1 MTGADEII
9 NKYFTEGNRQ
19 GHILVVTESLLEDP
33 ELPELERVVLSYL
46 DAVLKLALL
55 NPNSKAKD
63 INDHKPGQETLAVL
77 EDIAPRINN
86 LYIKAFFLDVLQV
99 NQRNK
104 FIHAKLA
111 IQAYWE
117 ICDARETLSHKRDYY
132 IRVLRI
138 LVGLGKGRK
147 QTSEFYFS
155 VIKAA
160 VLAADMDKDCYSV
173 TKLTEEM
180 IRIQEEP
187 EQYLPLINKI
197 KAAVQPFLGKGEFK
211 HYRECNHVLAL
222 LLPEDSL
229 LYGTQVARSYILD
242 VDNWDSR
249 TNAMQYMVAD
259 GYKKG
264 LRVFQSLGVK
274 NQETE
279 GYRKKLVL
287 IQKKAAE
294 QQQLIGALPAVPLAQ
309 LEFDMPEFESFIQ
322 GVYWLISWEL
332 PPKAAFLA
340 DLENKTKEY
349 FHLKHMGSSITDAY
363 GNTVDVS
370 PDNAKL
376 IYKDAALTR
385 EVICKKI
392 LKPSFDKFSEKFSIS
407 EAEVFWLISDSSFI
421 PEERKDM
428 YAHGLYHGFCG
439 NFAVAV
445 HLLLPQIENGLK
457 VLLERHDKITHKIM
471 EEIQTANGLT
481 TYFSHLQDVLHED
494 LIFDLEGLLNES
506 FGENIRNLVAHGL
519 YATGRFF
526 MHPGFYTWWIA
537 LKLALDLE
545 RYLLTD
551 RESTGQDKTT
561 AV

>member
-9 NKYFTEGNRQ
+9 NKYFTAGDRL
-19 GHILVVTESLLEDP
+19 GLILLKTESLLE
-33 ELPELERVVLSYL
+33 ELELAELERVIFTYL
-46 DAVLKLALL
+46 DVVLKLALL

-86 LYIKAFFLDVLQV
+86 LYIRAFFLDILQV
-99 NQRNK
+99 NKRNK
-104 FIHAKLA
+104 FAHAKLA
-111 IQAYWE
+111 IQTYWL
-117 ICDARETLSHKRDYY
+117 ICESRKTLSDKRDYY

-147 QTSEFYFS
+147 QTAEFYFET
-155 VIKAA
+155 IKNA
-160 VLAADMDKDCYSV
+160 VLAAEMSKDCYSL

-180 IRIQEEP
+180 IPIQEQP
-187 EQYLPLINKI
+187 DQYLPLVDKI
-197 KAAVQPFLGKGEFK
+197 KAAVQPFLDNREFK

-222 LLPEDSL
+222 LLPDDSVF
-229 LYGTQVARSYILD
+229 YGIEVARSYIMD
-242 VDNWDSR
+242 VNDWDSR
-249 TNAMQYMVAD
+249 TNALQYMVAE

-264 LRVFQSLGVK
+264 LRVFQNLGIK

-279 GYRKKLVL
+279 GYRQKLVVIL
-287 IQKKAAE
+287 KKAAA
-294 QQQLIGALPAVPLAQ
+294 QQQLMGALPPIPLEK
-309 LEFDMPEFESFIQ
+309 LEFDIPEFETFIQ

-332 PPKAAFLA
+332 PPKAAFLSG
-340 DLENKTKEY
+340 LESKKKEY
-349 FHLKHMGSSITDAY
+349 FHLKHMGSTITDAY

-407 EAEVFWLISDSSFI
+407 EIEVYWLISDSAFV
-421 PEERKDM
+421 PQERKEL

-457 VLLERHDKITHKIM
+457 VLLERHDKITHKIV
-471 EEIQTANGLT
+471 EEIQTANGLS
-481 TYFSHLQDVLHED
+481 TYFNHLQGILDD
-494 LIFDLEGLLNES
+494 NLIFDLEGLLNES

-519 YATGRFF
+519 YSTGRFF
-526 MHPGFYTWWIA
+526 MYPGFYTWWIA
-537 LKLALDLE
+537 LKLALHLE
-545 RYLLTD
+545 RYLVSCQPEGVD
-551 RESTGQDKTT
+551 QTT
-561 AV
+561 AL

>member
-9 NKYFTEGNRQ
+9 NKYFAAGDRL
-19 GHILVVTESLLEDP
+19 GHILVKTESMLEEP
-33 ELPELERVVLSYL
+33 QLPELEKEVFTYL
-46 DAVLKLALL
+46 DVVLKLALL

-63 INDHKPGQETLAVL
+63 INDHKPGQETLAVF
-77 EDIAPRINN
+77 EDIAPRIDN
-86 LYIKAFFLDVLQV
+86 LYIRAFFLDILQV
-99 NQRNK
+99 NKRNK
-104 FIHAKLA
+104 FVHAKLA
-111 IQAYWE
+111 IQTYWL
-117 ICDARETLSHKRDYY
+117 ICESCETLSDKRDYY

-147 QTSEFYFS
+147 QTAEFYFG
-155 VIKAA
+155 VIKNA
-160 VLAADMDKDCYSV
+160 VLAADMGKDCYSV

-180 IRIQEEP
+180 IPIQEDP
-187 EQYLPLINKI
+187 DQYLPLLDKI
-197 KAAVQPFLGKGEFK
+197 KAAVQPFLESREFR

-222 LLPEDSL
+222 LLPDDSVA
-229 LYGTQVARSYILD
+229 YGTEVARSYIMD
-242 VDNWDSR
+242 VDDWDSR
-249 TNAMQYMVAD
+249 TNALQYLVAE

-264 LRVFQSLGVK
+264 LRVFQNLGIK

-279 GYRKKLVL
+279 SYRQKLVVIL
-287 IQKKAAE
+287 KKAAA
-294 QQQLIGALPAVPLAQ
+294 QQQLIGALPPVPLAQ
-309 LEFDMPEFESFIQ
+309 LEFEMPEFESFIQ
-322 GVYWLISWEL
+322 GVYWVISWEL
-332 PPKAAFLA
+332 PPKSAFLS
-340 DLENKTKEY
+340 DLESKKKEY
-349 FHLKHMGSSITDAY
+349 FHLKHMGSTMTDAS

-407 EAEVFWLISDSSFI
+407 ETEVYWLISESSFI
-421 PEERKDM
+421 PEERKDI

-457 VLLERHDKITHKIM
+457 VLLEGHDKITHKII

-481 TYFSHLQDVLHED
+481 TYFNHLQDVLHED

-519 YATGRFF
+519 YSTGRFF

-537 LKLALDLE
+537 LKLALHLE
-545 RYLLTD
+545 RYLVSSRPEGD
-551 RESTGQDKTT
+551 DQVT
-561 AV
+561 AL